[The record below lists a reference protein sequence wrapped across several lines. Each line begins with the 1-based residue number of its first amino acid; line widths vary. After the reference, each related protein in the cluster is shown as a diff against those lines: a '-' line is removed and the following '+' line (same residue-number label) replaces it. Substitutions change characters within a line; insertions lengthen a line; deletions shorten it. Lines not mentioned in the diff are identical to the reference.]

1 MRKVFITGASGLLGR
16 ALVREFQA
24 KSGFE
29 VLATAFNRVGAG
41 LIKLDLLDFGSVA
54 EFLGAHKPDFIIHA
68 AAERRPDVCQNDPEA
83 TKALNIHATENIA
96 CIASQIESWMLYIS
110 TNYVFDGTSPPYT
123 PVSVTNPL
131 NLYGESK
138 LEGERTMWKNVV
150 SGGILRLP
158 ILYGEVET
166 LDESSVTQIASALV
180 AQSEIGIDDWANR
193 YPTFVDDVAYVCRQ
207 MLEYRS
213 ENSEFSGTYHWSGN
227 QPMTKYQMAHVMAEV
242 LESAVDHIV
251 PVKHPPIGAPRPQD
265 CQLDCTDLKSL
276 GIGKQTAFLE
286 AIRITL
292 SSIDGV
298 FDL

>member
-1 MRKVFITGASGLLGR
+1 
-16 ALVREFQA
+16 
-24 KSGFE
+24 
-29 VLATAFNRVGAG
+29 
-41 LIKLDLLDFGSVA
+41 
-54 EFLGAHKPDFIIHA
+54 
-68 AAERRPDVCQNDPEA
+68 
-83 TKALNIHATENIA
+83 
-96 CIASQIESWMLYIS
+96 MLYIS

-138 LEGERTMWKNVV
+138 LEGERTMWQNVV

-265 CQLDCTDLKSL
+265 CQLDCTDLKAL

-292 SSIDGV
+292 SSLV
-298 FDL
+298 RT

>member
-83 TKALNIHATENIA
+83 TKALNIHATKNIA

-123 PVSVTNPL
+123 PISVTNPL

-242 LESAVDHIV
+242 LESTVDHIV

-265 CQLDCTDLKSL
+265 CQLDCTDLKAL

>member
-24 KSGFE
+24 KPGFE
-29 VLATAFNRVGAG
+29 VLATAFNRVSAG

-54 EFLGAHKPDFIIHA
+54 EFLGTHKPDFIIHA

-83 TKALNIHATENIA
+83 TKALNIHATKNIA

-166 LDESSVTQIASALV
+166 LDESSVTQIARALV

-242 LESAVDHIV
+242 LESTVDHIV